1 MKGLIFTDNELTSG
15 LPQEYNGSLIG
26 GLNNLL
32 EADLKAR
39 EYYLGLPKEV
49 RDMLFTRQNEIN
61 SFEALKKAANENK

>member
-1 MKGLIFTDNELTSG
+1 MKGLIFTDNGFLNELPREFDG
-15 LPQEYNGSLIG
+15 ILIG

-32 EADLKAR
+32 EIDTQAR
-39 EYYLGLPKEV
+39 EYYQGLPKEV